1 MDHWQ
6 ILLMVE
12 LSLVG
17 IGTGNPEHLTLQAAK
32 AIAEAD
38 VILIPYKGA
47 EKSELVDV
55 RVQICKEIIG
65 DRKAKIVQFDLPKRD
80 LSYPYQD
87 GVERWHDSVAS
98 VWSSTIENN
107 CSEDC
112 KVAFLIWG
120 DPSLYDSSLRIA
132 DRLEPKPKIRVF
144 AGITSIQALTAAHKI
159 PINDVGQPFTVTTG
173 RKLREYG
180 FPLGVKTAAVMLD
193 GECSFRSLQEPKLYI
208 YWGAYL
214 GMENELILEGWL
226 EEVSKKII
234 EMRAKA
240 RNLNGW
246 IMDSYIL
253 QKC

>member
-1 MDHWQ
+1 MNN
-6 ILLMVE
+6 IYLI
-12 LSLVG
+12 G
-17 IGTGNPEHLTLQAAK
+17 IGTGNPDHLTLEAK
-32 AIAEAD
+32 NLIETSD
-38 VILIPYKGA
+38 LILLPNKGS
-47 EKSELVDV
+47 EKSDLLDL
-55 RVQICKEIIG
+55 RRFICKQISKKSSLSIREFSMPIRDETNKNYLSRVDQWHKEI
-65 DRKAKIVQFDLPKRD
+65 ATC
-80 LSYPYQD
+80 
-87 GVERWHDSVAS
+87 
-98 VWSSTIENN
+98 WSNAIKEFRRQ
-107 CSEDC
+107 E
-112 KVAFLIWG
+112 KVLNLNIALLIWG

-173 RKLREYG
+173 RKLRECG

-214 GMENELILEGWL
+214 GMENELILEGWV

-234 EMRAKA
+234 ETRAKA